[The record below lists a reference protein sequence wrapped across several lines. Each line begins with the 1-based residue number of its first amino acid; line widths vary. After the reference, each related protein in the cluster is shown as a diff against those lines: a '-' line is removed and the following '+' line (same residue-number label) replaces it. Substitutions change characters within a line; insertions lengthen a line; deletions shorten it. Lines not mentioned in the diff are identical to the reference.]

1 MKTADRLFVEINKW
15 AVILLLAAMSAVV
28 FANVCLR
35 YLTNFSLTW
44 SEEVARYAMI
54 WMTFLGAG
62 LVLRVGGHVAVTT
75 FQEMLPASAQRLVR
89 GGIVLL
95 LLVFFAVMAWMGH
108 DYMSRMRF
116 QVTPATRIAFSHIYA
131 AMPVGFLLMIAHLL
145 AVMRGYVVDQNLAPL
160 EQDMDADAVKAD

>member
-1 MKTADRLFVEINKW
+1 
-15 AVILLLAAMSAVV
+15 MSVVV
-28 FANVCLR
+28 FANVSLR

-44 SEEVARYAMI
+44 SEEVARYLMI

-62 LVLRVGGHVAVTT
+62 LVLRVGGHVAVTS
-75 FQEMLPASAQRLVR
+75 FQELLPAGAQRVAR
-89 GGIVLL
+89 GAIVLL

-145 AVMRGYVVDQNLAPL
+145 AVMRGYVTDHSFAPL
-160 EQDMDADAVKAD
+160 EGDMNAETIKPD